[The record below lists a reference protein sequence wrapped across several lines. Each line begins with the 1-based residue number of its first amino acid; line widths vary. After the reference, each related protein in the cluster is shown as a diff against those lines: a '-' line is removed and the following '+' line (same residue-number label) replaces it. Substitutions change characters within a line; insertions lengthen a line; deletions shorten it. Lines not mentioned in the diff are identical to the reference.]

1 MRGRLIGVIALG
13 GLGLGLF
20 QGHSQGFSQNP
31 PAPPAA
37 RAPAQADMAAETQ
50 AGITKYCTT
59 CHNERV
65 RTAGLSLDAAG
76 VARPGDDAE
85 TWEKVLRQ
93 VRAGTMPPPGA
104 VRPPPA
110 FYTRAAAHLAREL
123 EASAAARP
131 NPGSLPL
138 AHRLTRTEYANAI
151 RDLLAL
157 PDLPKELD
165 YATLLPADNASSGFD
180 NLADTLFVSPATME
194 RYLAAARKISRAA
207 VGDPDMGVLVNTH
220 MTPVRQ
226 PQDGRNEE
234 LPFGTRGG
242 LEIDG
247 YFPLDGEYEFKV
259 QTAGVSAEV
268 HQLEVTV
275 DGERKAIT
283 NVSRRAG
290 VPAGPGVAAGEDAPN
305 QSAFR
310 FAVAAGPRSVGVAFL
325 QRSEA
330 LSEAALRPPGRNRGA
345 LPSVVSVTITGPF
358 NATGPGDT
366 PSRRRLFV
374 CRPST
379 GDARSGQGPDADE
392 ESACADRILTRLL
405 RRAYRRDATAEDL
418 RLVRRFYDA
427 GRAERDFDLGIQR
440 ALERV
445 LVSPQFLFRIEQESA
460 GAAPGSVYRVTDF
473 ELASRLSFFL
483 WSSMPDDELL
493 DTAAAGTLRQPE
505 VLRRQVNRM
514 LADPRSRSLVTNF
527 AAQWLFLR
535 DVETK
540 EPDVYLFRDFDEGV
554 RAAFARE
561 TELFLDSILRPSTL
575 QQAQGRPEQSRGT
588 TAAQGAPSTVDGST
602 PLTVDPEQGRRV
614 EGRDNRSVLD
624 LLTADYTFLN
634 EALAK
639 HYGIP
644 HITGSH
650 FRRVALPAGSPR
662 RGLLGHGSILSVT
675 SYSTRTSPVL
685 RGKYVLENL
694 LASPPPPPPPDVPS
708 LATERSGQPLSM
720 KEAMQLHRASPA
732 CAGCH
737 AKMDPIGFAL
747 ENFDAIGRWRGEENG
762 RPLDVSSALPDGTV
776 VDGVEGVRRLV
787 LSDPS
792 LFVEAMT
799 GKLLMYALRRN
810 IQHYDQPA
818 IRIIA
823 RESARQN
830 YTFASLVLGVVS
842 GVPFQS
848 RMAPRASQ

>member
-1 MRGRLIGVIALG
+1 MARRRLIAGLAFA
-13 GLGLGLF
+13 GLGVGLF
-20 QGHSQGFSQNP
+20 LGPAQGFSQNP
-31 PAPPAA
+31 PAA
-37 RAPAQADMAAETQ
+37 RAEAPAPDAAETQ
-50 AGITKYCTT
+50 AAIAKYCTT

-65 RTAGLSLDAAG
+65 RTAGLALDPAG
-76 VARPGDDAE
+76 IGHPGDQSE

-93 VRAGTMPPPGA
+93 LRAGTMPPPGA

-110 FYTRAAAHLAREL
+110 FYTRATAYLTREL

-131 NPGSLPL
+131 NPGKLPL
-138 AHRLTRTEYANAI
+138 AHRLTRTEYGNVI

-194 RYLAAARKISRAA
+194 RYLAAASKISRVA
-207 VGDPDMGVLVNTH
+207 VGDPDMGALVNTH
-220 MTPVRQ
+220 ITPVRQ
-226 PQDGRNEE
+226 SQDGRNEA

-259 QTAGVSAEV
+259 QTAEVSADV
-268 HQLEVTV
+268 HQLEVSI

-283 NVSRRAG
+283 NVARRPR
-290 VPAGPGVAAGEDAPN
+290 VPAGEDAPN
-305 QSAFR
+305 QGDFR
-310 FAVAAGPRSVGVAFL
+310 FAVPAGPRRVGVAFL
-325 QRSEA
+325 ERSEA
-330 LSEAALRPPGRNRGA
+330 QSESPLRPPGRNRGA

-374 CRPST
+374 CRPAS
-379 GDARSGQGPDADE
+379 ADN
-392 ESACADRILTRLL
+392 ESACADRILTTLL
-405 RRAYRRDATAEDL
+405 RRAYRRDVTAADL

-445 LVSPQFLFRIEQESA
+445 LISPQFLFRIEQEPA
-460 GAAPGSVYRVTDF
+460 GTAPGSVARVGEF

-483 WSSMPDDELL
+483 WSSLPDDELL
-493 DTAAAGTLRQPE
+493 DAAAAGTLRDPE

-554 RAAFARE
+554 RAAFVRE
-561 TELFLDSILRPSTL
+561 TELFLDSILR
-575 QQAQGRPEQSRGT
+575 E
-588 TAAQGAPSTVDGST
+588 
-602 PLTVDPEQGRRV
+602 
-614 EGRDNRSVLD
+614 NRSVLD
-624 LLTADYTFLN
+624 LMTADYTFLN
-634 EALAK
+634 EPLAK

-650 FRRVALPAGSPR
+650 FRRVTLPKESPR
-662 RGLLGHGSILSVT
+662 RGLLGHGSILALT
-675 SYSTRTSPVL
+675 SYSTRTSAVL

-708 LATERSGQPLSM
+708 LDTERSGQPLSM
-720 KEAMQLHRASPA
+720 KEAMQRHRANPA

-737 AKMDPIGFAL
+737 ARMDPIGFAL
-747 ENFDAIGRWRGEENG
+747 ENFDALGRWRADENG
-762 RPLDVSSALPDGTV
+762 RPLDVLSALPDGTT

-787 LSDPS
+787 LRDPA

-810 IQHYDQPA
+810 IQYYDQPA
-818 IRIIA
+818 IRVIA
-823 RESARQN
+823 RASARQN
-830 YTFASLVLGVVS
+830 YTFGSLLLGVVS
-842 GVPFQS
+842 SVPFQS
-848 RMAPRASQ
+848 RMAPQSQAGAPQ

>member
-1 MRGRLIGVIALG
+1 MARRRLIAGIAFA
-13 GLGLGLF
+13 GLGWGLVVA
-20 QGHSQGFSQNP
+20 HSQGFSQNA
-31 PAPPAA
+31 PAPRAEAPAA
-37 RAPAQADMAAETQ
+37 ATANPLDARAETQ
-50 AGITKYCTT
+50 AAIAKYCTT
-59 CHNERV
+59 CHNERLKS
-65 RTAGLSLDAAG
+65 AGLVLDPTG
-76 VARPGDDAE
+76 VARPGDQSE

-93 VRAGTMPPPGA
+93 LRAGTMPPPGA
-104 VRPPPA
+104 ARPAPA
-110 FYTRAAAHLAREL
+110 LYARAAGYLAREL

-131 NPGSLPL
+131 NPGSVPL
-138 AHRLTRTEYANAI
+138 AHRLTRTEYANVI

-157 PDLPKELD
+157 PDLPKEFD

-220 MTPVRQ
+220 VTPVRQ
-226 PQDGRNEE
+226 PQNDRNEE

-247 YFPLDGEYEFKV
+247 YFPLNGEYEFKV
-259 QTAGVSAEV
+259 QTAGVSAEL
-268 HQLEVTV
+268 HQLEISV

-283 NVSRRAG
+283 EVSRRPG
-290 VPAGPGVAAGEDAPN
+290 VPVATDVSAGEDAPN
-305 QSAFR
+305 QSRFR
-310 FAVAAGPRSVGVAFL
+310 FAVPAGPRSVGIAFL

-366 PSRRRLFV
+366 PSRRHLFV
-374 CRPST
+374 CRP
-379 GDARSGQGPDADE
+379 AAIDE
-392 ESACADRILTRLL
+392 ESACADRILTTLL
-405 RRAYRRDATAEDL
+405 RRAYRRDVTADDL
-418 RLVRRFYDA
+418 RLVRRFYEA

-445 LVSPQFLFRIEQESA
+445 LVSPQFLFRIEQEPA
-460 GAAPGSVYRVTDF
+460 GATPGSVYRVGDF

-483 WSSMPDDELL
+483 WSSIPDDELL
-493 DTAAAGTLRQPE
+493 NAAAAGTLRQPV
-505 VLRRQVNRM
+505 VLRRQVSRM

-561 TELFLDSILRPSTL
+561 TELFLDSILRPS
-575 QQAQGRPEQSRGT
+575 AV
-588 TAAQGAPSTVDGST
+588 AQGAPSS
-602 PLTVDPEQGRRV
+602 V
-614 EGRDNRSVLD
+614 EGRENRSVLD
-624 LLTADYTFLN
+624 LMTADYTFLN
-634 EALAK
+634 EPLAK

-650 FRRVALPAGSPR
+650 FRRVTLPKDSPR
-662 RGLLGHGSILSVT
+662 RGLLGHGSVLSVT

-708 LATERSGQPLSM
+708 LNTERSGQPLSM
-720 KEAMQLHRASPA
+720 KEAMQMHRASPS

-747 ENFDAIGRWRGEENG
+747 ENFDALGRWRAEENG
-762 RPLDVSSALPDGTV
+762 RPLEVTSALPDGTT
-776 VDGVEGVRRLV
+776 VDGVEGVRQLV
-787 LSDPS
+787 LRDPA
-792 LFVEAMT
+792 LFVEAIT
-799 GKLLMYALRRN
+799 GKLLMYALTRN
-810 IQHYDQPA
+810 IQYYDQPA
-818 IRIIA
+818 IRVIA

-830 YTFASLVLGVVS
+830 HTFASLVLGVVS
-842 GVPFQS
+842 SVPFQS
-848 RMAPRASQ
+848 RLAQNAPQ

>member
-1 MRGRLIGVIALG
+1 M
-13 GLGLGLF
+13 
-20 QGHSQGFSQNP
+20 
-31 PAPPAA
+31 PAPKRPWPLRRPPDA
-37 RAPAQADMAAETQ
+37 RAETQ
-50 AGITKYCTT
+50 AAITKYCTT
-59 CHNERV
+59 CHNERLK
-65 RTAGLSLDAAG
+65 TAGLALDPAAI
-76 VARPGDDAE
+76 ARPGDQSE

-93 VRAGTMPPPGA
+93 LRAGTMPPPGA
-104 VRPPPA
+104 VRPPQA
-110 FYTRAAAHLAREL
+110 FYTRAAAYLAHEL

-138 AHRLTRTEYANAI
+138 AHRLTRTEYGNVI

-207 VGDPDMGVLVNTH
+207 VGDPDMGALVNTH
-220 MTPVRQ
+220 ITPVRQ

-242 LEIDG
+242 LAIDG

-259 QTAGVSAEV
+259 ETAGVGGDV
-268 HQLEVTV
+268 HQLEISI

-283 NVSRRAG
+283 NVFRRPR
-290 VPAGPGVAAGEDAPN
+290 VPAGDDAPN
-305 QSAFR
+305 QGDFR
-310 FAVAAGPRSVGVAFL
+310 FAVSAGPRSVGVAFL
-325 QRSEA
+325 ERSEA
-330 LSEAALRPPGRNRGA
+330 QSEAPLRPPGRNRGA

-374 CRPST
+374 CRPTSA
-379 GDARSGQGPDADE
+379 GD
-392 ESACADRILTRLL
+392 ESACADRILTTLL
-405 RRAYRRDATAEDL
+405 RRAYRRNVAADDL
-418 RLVRRFYDA
+418 RRVRSFYEA

-445 LVSPQFLFRIEQESA
+445 LVSPQFLFRIEQEPA
-460 GAAPGSVYRVTDF
+460 GAAPGSVP
-473 ELASRLSFFL
+473 ASAI
-483 WSSMPDDELL
+483 SSWPHASPSSLVQHPRRR
-493 DTAAAGTLRQPE
+493 AAGCRRRGNLRQPE

-540 EPDVYLFRDFDEGV
+540 EPDVYLFREFDEGV
-554 RAAFARE
+554 RAAFVRE
-561 TELFLDSILRPSTL
+561 TELFLDSILR
-575 QQAQGRPEQSRGT
+575 A
-588 TAAQGAPSTVDGST
+588 
-602 PLTVDPEQGRRV
+602 
-614 EGRDNRSVLD
+614 NRSVLE

-634 EALAK
+634 EPLAR

-644 HITGSH
+644 QITGSH
-650 FRRVALPAGSPR
+650 FRRVTLPKGSPR
-662 RGLLGHGSILSVT
+662 RGLLGHGSILSIT
-675 SYSTRTSPVL
+675 SYSTRTSAVL

-694 LASPPPPPPPDVPS
+694 LASPPPPPPADVPS
-708 LATERSGQPLSM
+708 LNTERSGKPLSM
-720 KEAMQLHRASPA
+720 KEAMQLHRANPA

-747 ENFDAIGRWRGEENG
+747 EHFDALGRYRAEENG
-762 RPLDVSSALPDGTV
+762 RPLEVTSALPDGTV
-776 VDGVEGVRRLV
+776 VDGVEGVRQLV
-787 LSDPS
+787 LRDPA
-792 LFVEAMT
+792 LFVEAIT
-799 GKLLMYALRRN
+799 GKLLMYALTRN
-810 IQHYDQPA
+810 VQHYDQPA
-818 IRIIA
+818 IRVIA

-830 YTFASLVLGVVS
+830 YTFASLVLGVVNS
-842 GVPFQS
+842 VPFQS
-848 RMAPRASQ
+848 RMAQAAPR

>member
-1 MRGRLIGVIALG
+1 MRVMARRRLVAGIAFA
-13 GLGLGLF
+13 GLGWSLF
-20 QGHSQGFSQNP
+20 MAHSQGFSQNTP
-31 PAPPAA
+31 DARVQTPAA
-37 RAPAQADMAAETQ
+37 ATANVSDARAETQ
-50 AGITKYCTT
+50 AAIAKYCTT
-59 CHNERV
+59 CHNERL
-65 RTAGLSLDAAG
+65 RTAGLVLDPMG
-76 VARPGDDAE
+76 VGHPGDQSE

-93 VRAGTMPPPGA
+93 LRAGTMPPPGA
-104 VRPPPA
+104 ARPPQA
-110 FYTRAAAHLAREL
+110 FYARASGYLAREL
-123 EASAAARP
+123 EGSAAAHP

-157 PDLPKELD
+157 PDLPKEFD

-194 RYLAAARKISRAA
+194 RYLEAALKISRLA
-207 VGDPDMGVLVNTH
+207 VGDPDMGALVNTH
-220 MTPVRQ
+220 ITPVRQ
-226 PQDGRNEE
+226 PQEGRNEG

-242 LEIDG
+242 LQIDG
-247 YFPLDGEYEFKV
+247 YFPLDAEYEFKIE
-259 QTAGVSAEV
+259 TAGVGADV
-268 HQLEVTV
+268 HQLEISI

-283 NVSRRAG
+283 NVSRRPG
-290 VPAGPGVAAGEDAPN
+290 VPVGDDAPPN
-305 QSAFR
+305 KGAFR
-310 FAVAAGPRSVGVAFL
+310 FAVPAGPRSVGVAFVE
-325 QRSEA
+325 RSEA
-330 LSEAALRPPGRNRGA
+330 LSEAPLRPPGRNRGA

-379 GDARSGQGPDADE
+379 REARSGQALSTRDARSPLDLARGDPVRVEGSGQGANAE
-392 ESACADRILTRLL
+392 ESACADRILITLL
-405 RRAYRRDATAEDL
+405 RRAYRRNVTADDL
-418 RLVRRFYDA
+418 RRVRSFYEA

-445 LVSPQFLFRIEQESA
+445 LVSPQFLFRIEREPA
-460 GAAPGSVYRVTDF
+460 GAAAGSVYRVGDF

-483 WSSMPDDELL
+483 WSSIPDDELF
-493 DTAAAGTLRQPE
+493 DAAAAGTLRQPD
-505 VLRRQVNRM
+505 VLRRQVTRM

-554 RAAFARE
+554 RAAFVRE
-561 TELFLDSILRPSTL
+561 TELFLESILL
-575 QQAQGRPEQSRGT
+575 E
-588 TAAQGAPSTVDGST
+588 
-602 PLTVDPEQGRRV
+602 
-614 EGRDNRSVLD
+614 NRSVLE

-644 HITGSH
+644 QITGSH
-650 FRRVALPAGSPR
+650 FRRVTLPEGSPR
-662 RGLLGHGSILSVT
+662 RGLLGQGSILSIT
-675 SYSTRTSPVL
+675 SYSTRTSAVL

-694 LASPPPPPPPDVPS
+694 LASPPPPPPPNVPS
-708 LATERSGQPLSM
+708 LNTERSGKPLSM
-720 KEAMQLHRASPA
+720 KEAMQLHRANPA

-747 ENFDAIGRWRGEENG
+747 ENFDALGRWRAEEND
-762 RPLDVSSALPDGTV
+762 RPLEVTSTLPDGTV
-776 VDGVEGVRRLV
+776 VDGVEGVRQLV
-787 LSDPS
+787 LRDPA

-799 GKLLMYALRRN
+799 GKLLMYALTRN
-810 IQHYDQPA
+810 IQYYDQPT
-818 IRIIA
+818 IRVIA
-823 RESARQN
+823 RESAREN

-842 GVPFQS
+842 SVPFQS
-848 RMAPRASQ
+848 RVAQAAPQ

>member
-1 MRGRLIGVIALG
+1 MRGRFIAGIALV
-13 GLGLGLF
+13 GLGLALF
-20 QGHSQGFSQNP
+20 QDHSLGFSQNP
-31 PAPPAA
+31 QTPPSA
-37 RAPAQADMAAETQ
+37 RENAPADIAAETQ
-50 AGITKYCTT
+50 AGITKYCAT
-59 CHNERV
+59 CHNERL
-65 RTAGLSLDAAG
+65 RTAGLALDPAG
-76 VARPGDDAE
+76 VARPGDESE

-93 VRAGTMPPPGA
+93 LRAGTMPPPGA
-104 VRPPPA
+104 ARPPRS
-110 FYTRAAAHLAREL
+110 FYTRASGHLARAL

-131 NPGSLPL
+131 NPGALPL
-138 AHRLTRTEYANAI
+138 AHRLTRTEYANVI

-157 PDLPKELD
+157 PDLPKELE

-207 VGDPDMGVLVNTH
+207 VGDPDIGVLVNTH
-220 MTPVRQ
+220 ITPVRQ
-226 PQDGRNEE
+226 PQDDRNEE

-247 YFPLDGEYEFKV
+247 YFPLNGEYEFRV
-259 QTAGVSAEV
+259 QTAGVSAEP
-268 HQLEVTV
+268 HQLEISV

-283 NVSRRAG
+283 DVSRRPG
-290 VPAGPGVAAGEDAPN
+290 VPAAPGVSAGEDAPN
-305 QSAFR
+305 QSRFR
-310 FAVAAGPRSVGVAFL
+310 FAVPAGPRSVGIAFL

-366 PSRRRLFV
+366 PSRRHLFV
-374 CRPST
+374 CRP
-379 GDARSGQGPDADE
+379 AAIDE
-392 ESACADRILTRLL
+392 ESACADRILTTLL
-405 RRAYRRDATAEDL
+405 RRAYRRDVTADDL
-418 RLVRRFYDA
+418 RLVRRFYEA
-427 GRAERDFDLGIQR
+427 GRAERDSDLGIQR

-445 LVSPQFLFRIEQESA
+445 LVSPQFLFRIEQEPA
-460 GAAPGSVYRVTDF
+460 GAAPGSVYRVGDF

-483 WSSMPDDELL
+483 WSSIPDDELL
-493 DTAAAGTLRQPE
+493 NAAAAGTLRQPE
-505 VLRRQVNRM
+505 ILRRQVNRM

-527 AAQWLFLR
+527 AAQWLFLC

-561 TELFLDSILRPSTL
+561 TELFLDSILRPSAV
-575 QQAQGRPEQSRGT
+575 AQG
-588 TAAQGAPSTVDGST
+588 
-602 PLTVDPEQGRRV
+602 
-614 EGRDNRSVLD
+614 RSVLD
-624 LLTADYTFLN
+624 LMTADYTFLN
-634 EALAK
+634 EPLAK

-650 FRRVALPAGSPR
+650 FRRVTLPKESPR

-708 LATERSGQPLSM
+708 LNTERSGQPLSM
-720 KEAMQLHRASPA
+720 KEAMQMHRASPS

-747 ENFDAIGRWRGEENG
+747 ENFDAIGRWRGEQNG
-762 RPLDVSSALPDGTV
+762 RALDVSSALPDGTM

-787 LSDPS
+787 LSDPA

-818 IRIIA
+818 IRVIA

-830 YTFASLVLGVVS
+830 YTFGSLVLGVVS

-848 RMAPRASQ
+848 RMAQNLPERLGGVP

>member
-1 MRGRLIGVIALG
+1 MARTRLIAGIALA
-13 GLGLGLF
+13 GLGLGLYL
-20 QGHSQGFSQNP
+20 GPVQGFSQGPERPGSVP
-31 PAPPAA
+31 PGAG
-37 RAPAQADMAAETQ
+37 AETQ
-50 AGITKYCTT
+50 AAITKYCTT
-59 CHNERV
+59 CHNERLK
-65 RTAGLSLDAAG
+65 TAGLSLDPAG
-76 VARPGDDAE
+76 VAHPGDQSE
-85 TWEKVLRQ
+85 IWEKVLRQ
-93 VRAGTMPPPGA
+93 LRAGTMPPPGA
-104 VRPPPA
+104 ARPPQA
-110 FYTRAAAHLAREL
+110 FYTGASEYLAREL

-131 NPGSLPL
+131 NPGPMPL
-138 AHRLTRTEYANAI
+138 AHRLTRTEYGNVI

-180 NLADTLFVSPATME
+180 NLADTLFVSPASME
-194 RYLAAARKISRAA
+194 RYLAAAQKISRVA
-207 VGDPDMGVLVNTH
+207 VGDPQMGALVNTH
-220 MTPVRQ
+220 LTPVRQ
-226 PQDGRNEE
+226 PQEGRHED

-259 QTAGVSAEV
+259 QTAGVGADV
-268 HQLEVTV
+268 HQLEITV

-283 NVSRRAG
+283 NISRRAG
-290 VPAGPGVAAGEDAPN
+290 VPGGNDAPN
-305 QSAFR
+305 QGAFR
-310 FAVAAGPRSVGVAFL
+310 FAVPAGPRSVGVAFVE
-325 QRSEA
+325 RSEA
-330 LSEAALRPPGRNRGA
+330 LSEAPLRPPGRNRGA

-374 CRPST
+374 CRPAS
-379 GDARSGQGPDADE
+379 ADTE
-392 ESACADRILTRLL
+392 ERESACADRILTTLL
-405 RRAYRRDATAEDL
+405 RRAYRRSVTADDL
-418 RLVRRFYDA
+418 RRVRPFYEA

-445 LVSPQFLFRIEQESA
+445 LVSPQFLFRIEQEPA
-460 GAAPGSVYRVTDF
+460 GAAAGSVRRVGDF

-483 WSSMPDDELL
+483 WSSIPDDELL
-493 DTAAAGTLRQPE
+493 DAAAAGTLRQPD

-540 EPDVYLFRDFDEGV
+540 EPDLYLFRDFDEGV
-554 RAAFARE
+554 RAAFVRE
-561 TELFLDSILRPSTL
+561 TELFLDSILR
-575 QQAQGRPEQSRGT
+575 Q
-588 TAAQGAPSTVDGST
+588 D
-602 PLTVDPEQGRRV
+602 
-614 EGRDNRSVLD
+614 RSVLD

-634 EALAK
+634 EPLAK

-650 FRRVALPAGSPR
+650 FRRVTLPRESPR
-662 RGLLGHGSILSVT
+662 RGLLGHGSILSIT
-675 SYSTRTSPVL
+675 SYSTRTSAVL

-694 LASPPPPPPPDVPS
+694 LASPPPPPPADVPS
-708 LATERSGQPLSM
+708 LNTERSGQPLSM
-720 KEAMQLHRASPA
+720 KEAMQVHRASPA

-747 ENFDAIGRWRGEENG
+747 ENFDALGRWRAEENG
-762 RPLDVSSALPDGTV
+762 RPLDVSSALPDGTT

-787 LSDPS
+787 LRDPA

-799 GKLLMYALRRN
+799 GKLLMYALGRN
-810 IQHYDQPA
+810 IQHYDQPT
-818 IRIIA
+818 IRVIA

-830 YTFASLVLGVVS
+830 HTFASLVQGVVES
-842 GVPFQS
+842 VPFQS
-848 RMAPRASQ
+848 RMAQGGQKN